1 MILTDFKNTPSL
13 FIHTMYTLFQ
23 FIPFHISQ
31 YCLNTI
37 VKCFLLFKFVT
48 IEISLNQ
55 KGKDA
60 NSLKMSSIL
69 LKSYGIVKAET
80 INFLLRSNVYLT
92 SFCEPFLFMII
103 SSMQWNIKAYDCS
116 ALAIN
121 SVCLSAVISLSL
133 SPLSLSQ
140 RFFSLG
146 LGITYTLLFENITLH
161 NLMESNLMP
170 FVSVVPL
177 FGEYIKQNNLDL
189 DLKQFHELPCTDI
202 WKLTSLDYLDISLN
216 ITIEMSLC
224 SYSINI

>member
-23 FIPFHISQ
+23 FIPFYISQ

-69 LKSYGIVKAET
+69 LKSYGIVKAEA

-92 SFCEPFLFMII
+92 SFCEQFLFMII
-103 SSMQWNIKAYDCS
+103 SSMRWNIKAYDHDCS

-133 SPLSLSQ
+133 SPPLSLS
-140 RFFSLG
+140 
-146 LGITYTLLFENITLH
+146 
-161 NLMESNLMP
+161 
-170 FVSVVPL
+170 
-177 FGEYIKQNNLDL
+177 
-189 DLKQFHELPCTDI
+189 
-202 WKLTSLDYLDISLN
+202 LTAIFLA
-216 ITIEMSLC
+216 
-224 SYSINI
+224 